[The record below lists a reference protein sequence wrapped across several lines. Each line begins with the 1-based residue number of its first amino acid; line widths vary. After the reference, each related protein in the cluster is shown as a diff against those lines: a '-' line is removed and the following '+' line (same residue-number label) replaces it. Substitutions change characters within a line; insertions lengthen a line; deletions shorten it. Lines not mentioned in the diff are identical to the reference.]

1 MAVGICKQAWSN
13 RREVSSKCAY
23 IHIYIIIDPFA
34 SSIIYDLTDN
44 MSYLA
49 SYIL

>member
-1 MAVGICKQAWSN
+1 MQAWSN

-23 IHIYIIIDPFA
+23 IHLYIIDPFA